1 MSYRDNQQNGAL
13 TVFEPRSARNRAILD
28 RMAYTSDAEIRA
40 SEKAERD
47 ELEAKKLA
55 EKAVDAKRTM
65 GKYAAS
71 LEALADLFRRLEGE
85 RDLTSA
91 EGAMTESLVREHQRV
106 MAETLREF
114 CGDSVDAE
122 KAVST
127 DTAKLRD
134 QIAKQLDTRRNG
146 SSSEQYRD
154 ETGKLPSRFSPE
166 QD

>member
-1 MSYRDNQQNGAL
+1 MSYRDNQQNGAI

-28 RMAYTSDAEIRA
+28 RMAFSSDAEIRA

-91 EGAMTESLVREHQRV
+91 ERAMTESLVREHQRV

-122 KAVST
+122 RLVSD
-127 DTAKLRD
+127 DTGKLRECIASQLGSRRGRPSSD
-134 QIAKQLDTRRNG
+134 QH
-146 SSSEQYRD
+146 RD
-154 ETGKLPSRFSPE
+154 ETGKLPNRFCPD